1 MGGTEITLL
10 TIAGLVLLA
19 MVFGDIYSTILRSSE
34 YSGLFSHAIN
44 RNLWRLALIITRKFS
59 RRQRHRVLASLG
71 PLLMP
76 IYIASL
82 VSMLITGFALVYI
95 PRMGTEFKIVEP
107 VYESAISQGFY
118 FSGVTFLT
126 IGYGDILP
134 VSGFTR
140 FFALLEGASG
150 IAIIS
155 LSITYLITVYGALER
170 RRTVALI
177 FYHQARQG
185 ADISGF
191 IVSHFARGNFHS
203 LTPSLHEATRN
214 LDEMLESHLEY
225 SIIHFFHS
233 REVYKGLPRII
244 FIVLEAV
251 AILNSMLDEASY
263 VEAGDHPDVLIA
275 GDSARYVLAE
285 LLTKLNLEA
294 CANESFEPENRTL
307 LRHRYCFNRASRR
320 LQKAGIKLRSDLEQA
335 FEEYSAD
342 RSFWEKQLYHLS
354 NFLGYD
360 WEEVTGDR
368 SLEDATDDEV
378 TERHE
383 MLTADKSDAPD
394 KTGEAKIEKNEA
406 EEKLSENF

>member
-1 MGGTEITLL
+1 MDVTENTLL
-10 TIAGLVLLA
+10 TIAGLALLA

-34 YSGLFSHAIN
+34 YSGLFSNAIN
-44 RNLWRLALIITRKFS
+44 RNLWRLGLIITRKLS
-59 RRQRHRVLASLG
+59 RRQRHRILASLG

-76 IYIASL
+76 IYIACL
-82 VSMLITGFALVYI
+82 VSMLITGFALIYI
-95 PRMGTEFKIVEP
+95 PRIATEFKIVEP

-140 FFALLEGASG
+140 FFALIEGASG

-244 FIVLEAV
+244 FIVFEAV

-294 CANESFEPENRTL
+294 CANEAFEPENRTL

-320 LQKAGIKLRSDLEQA
+320 LQKVGIKLRSDLDQA

-342 RSFWEKQLYHLS
+342 RNLWEKQLYHLS

-368 SLEDATDDEV
+368 NLEDATDDEV

-394 KTGEAKIEKNEA
+394 KIGEAKLEKNEA
-406 EEKLSENF
+406 EEELSENI